1 VTILK
6 AWFDESQAYANFAQP
21 YQPSRDGLSLIA
33 YNDSD
38 VAQMTIKTE
47 LNKLASNISIARNI
61 AGVHWRSDYTE
72 SVFLGEQVAIQL
84 LQDYGFTYNEDFVGF
99 GLTNFND
106 IQQTIGATRSV

>member
-1 VTILK
+1 MK

-21 YQPSRDGLSLIA
+21 VQPSRDGLSLVP
-33 YNDSD
+33 YNDPD

-61 AGVHWRSDYTE
+61 GGVHWRSDYTE
-72 SVFLGEQVAIQL
+72 SVFLGEQVAIKL
-84 LQDYGFTYNEDFVGF
+84 LQDYGFTYNEDFQGF

-106 IQQTIGATRSV
+106 AQQLVGAKRTT

>member
-1 VTILK
+1 M
-6 AWFDESQAYANFAQP
+6 QP
-21 YQPSRDGLSLIA
+21 YNEP
-33 YNDSD
+33 D

-47 LNKLASNISIARNI
+47 LNKLGSNVAIGRNH

-99 GLTNFND
+99 GLTNFNNA
-106 IQQTIGATRSV
+106 QQLVGPKRVT